1 MELVELAELG
11 EADWAELIDGE
22 RQPWGPGEG
31 LQWREKDRHLGLR
44 AEDGR
49 LLAVCGAVV
58 AEVEVEGSGAF
69 GVVGLGSL
77 FVTRSERESGLAS
90 RLFAPLL
97 ELAGE
102 LGPDRAMLFCR
113 AELVPFYRRMAFA
126 EIAAP
131 VWADQPGGQVEMPI
145 AAMWRALRT
154 GADWP
159 AGRVDV
165 QGLPF

>member
-11 EADWAELIDGE
+11 EDDWAELIDGE
-22 RQPWGPGEG
+22 SQPWGPGEG
-31 LQWREKDRHLGLR
+31 LQWREKDHHLGLR
-44 AEDGR
+44 ADDGR
-49 LLAVCGAVV
+49 LLAVGGAVV

-77 FVTRSERESGLAS
+77 FVTRSERASGLAS

-97 ELAGE
+97 DLAGA

-113 AELVPFYRRMAFA
+113 PELVPVYRRVAFA

-131 VWADQPGGQVEMPI
+131 VWAAQPGGRVEMPI
-145 AAMWRALRT
+145 ASMWRSLHA

-159 AGRVDV
+159 PGRVDV
-165 QGLPF
+165 RGLPF